1 MQRYDSNYLPAF
13 LKYGKHQKRGTIF
26 GLCLLDM
33 LVECQNYRN
42 HVPHYLNTKLIF
54 MSKEYLIH
62 NILIS
67 KEISEVKQYNFNLQT
82 MTDLYDHVLITDN
95 KEDINGIIRI
105 DCIENPFK
113 LVNISPLTKVR

>member
-1 MQRYDSNYLPAF
+1 
-13 LKYGKHQKRGTIF
+13 
-26 GLCLLDM
+26 
-33 LVECQNYRN
+33 
-42 HVPHYLNTKLIF
+42 